1 MVRKADAGFFVTGAA
16 QAERG
21 KECTSE
27 YMTDRAKTATRP
39 GAKKTSH
46 KFNQVVAFAHVALTR
61 SGSRPDRNMN
71 EAVAQKEAVD

>member
-1 MVRKADAGFFVTGAA
+1 MTGAA
-16 QAERG
+16 QSEQGR
-21 KECTSE
+21 ECTSE
-27 YMTDRAKTATRP
+27 CMTDRAKAATKP

-71 EAVAQKEAVD
+71 EAAAQKEAVN